1 MKSST
6 IHNILIFLFSS
17 ILINC
22 SDNSLKEV
30 ECLKGKIV
38 GQKCNVF
45 AFQLESNKLNA
56 TEWIKKDQSTGDIIG
71 IYQNV
76 IGLIELPIDFQ
87 VEGKE
92 FFVTVRK
99 STQDEA
105 VVSCYHDLP
114 GPPNPI
120 FVVTSASDK
129 FCSETTSTN

>member
-22 SDNSLKEV
+22 SDNSLKEE

-38 GQKCNVF
+38 GQKCDVF

-56 TEWIKKDQSTGDIIG
+56 AEWIKKDQASGDIID

-76 IGLIELPIDFQ
+76 IGLIEIPKDFQ

-92 FFVTVRK
+92 FFVTVRRP
-99 STQDEA
+99 TQDEA
-105 VVSCYHDLP
+105 LVSCYHDLP
-114 GPPNPI
+114 GPPNPL

-129 FCSETTSTN
+129 LCSEKTSPN